1 MLDQGLSMGLSDLFM
16 EGWGHL
22 LPCLSTKG
30 ERPLLE
36 QVLGG
41 TLEAFLVEGRDPEVK
56 ATQIK
61 PIALPLWTASCMFVS
76 QSLSEPRRSQHSP
89 GFSVL

>member
-1 MLDQGLSMGLSDLFM
+1 MGLSDLFM
-16 EGWGHL
+16 EGVGGTL

-36 QVLGG
+36 QLLGG
-41 TLEAFLVEGRDPEVK
+41 GAWKEGVLVGVRDPEVI

-61 PIALPLWTASCMFVS
+61 PSGL
-76 QSLSEPRRSQHSP
+76 
-89 GFSVL
+89 